1 MNYILTFLSNS
12 SNIIAGSVI
21 GAAIGTLAVS
31 FFQSIISEKVKEWF
45 ALRMMDIKEKR
56 QYAGNIVKIL
66 TEGEKDVW
74 NTHGKNYEKGF
85 EVAGHIDLI
94 NKNLADDLRTYLG
107 RWAIHELIH
116 RKPNPTQDDIKLIK
130 ELEQDL
136 VELGEILRSG
146 AKRIRA

>member
-1 MNYILTFLSNS
+1 MNYIFNFLSNS

-45 ALRMMDIKEKR
+45 ALRMIDIKEKR
-56 QYAGNIVKIL
+56 QYAGDIVKIL
-66 TEGEKDVW
+66 TEGEKDMW
-74 NTHGKNYEKGF
+74 NNHGKNYEKGF

-116 RKPNPTQDDIKLIK
+116 KKTTPSPDDVRLTK

-136 VELGEILRSG
+136 IELGEILRSG